1 MPFFKLQPHTNIAS
15 NRMSESESHRR
26 KVFIAQMREVFPAVA
41 NNLYK
46 CEVPLNDLDR
56 FIEIRERLQID
67 GLYNYL
73 LTMVGYF
80 QQNSARFLDFD
91 NLDDGLA
98 RKGINVDWEV
108 IENDKP
114 EDDFK
119 DVLAIHHYDS
129 DNNYVFSSFLF
140 RDSLGSRLELHT
152 PDEDDCVSMV
162 FTGDKFDVKPVTIV
176 E

>member
-1 MPFFKLQPHTNIAS
+1 MPFFKLHAHTKIAS
-15 NRMSESESHRR
+15 DRMSESESQRR
-26 KVFIAQMREVFPAVA
+26 RIFIAQMKEVFPAVT

-46 CEVPLNDLDR
+46 CEGPLNDLDH

-67 GLYNYL
+67 DFYNYL

-80 QQNSARFLDFD
+80 QQNSARFLDID

-114 EDDFK
+114 LDDFK
-119 DVLAIHHYDS
+119 DVLAIDHYDS
-129 DNNYVFSSFLF
+129 DNNYVFSSFLY
-140 RDSLGSRLELHT
+140 RDSLGSRLELHA

-162 FTGDKFDVKPVTIV
+162 FSGDKFDVKPVTIV